1 MRELRSQCREDMEY
15 HLKLADSLINLKV
28 PRKGDFNDIYAA
40 FNKNLYG
47 TESLKSVFAKIKTKK
62 LTY

>member
-1 MRELRSQCREDMEY
+1 MEY